1 MVHVFNTN
9 DIAEGS
15 AKGFIF
21 KKKNFFAVKKED
33 QLYLYLN
40 QCPHLNITLEF
51 QPNNFLDTE
60 NQYIQCVNHGALF
73 LIESGKC
80 IAGPCSGQ
88 SLTPVDFKIEGDQV
102 FLISDLD
109 D

>member
-1 MVHVFNTN
+1 MVHVFNIN

-15 AKGFIF
+15 AKGFMVKQ
-21 KKKNFFAVKKED
+21 KKIFAVKKAG

-51 QPNNFLDTE
+51 QPDNFLDTE
-60 NQYIQCVNHGALF
+60 KQYIQCVNHGALF
-73 LIESGKC
+73 IIENGKC

-88 SLTPVDFKIEGDQV
+88 SLTPVNFKIEGDQV
-102 FLISDLD
+102 FLLSELD

>member
-1 MVHVFNTN
+1 MAHVFNTN
-9 DIAEGS
+9 DITEGC
-15 AKGFIF
+15 AKGFMLKQ
-21 KKKNFFAVKKED
+21 KKYFAVKKEGR
-33 QLYLYLN
+33 LYVYLN

-51 QPNNFLDTE
+51 KPDDFLDTE

-73 LIESGKC
+73 LIENGKC

-102 FLISDLD
+102 FLLSEPTD
-109 D
+109 

>member
-15 AKGFIF
+15 AKGFMV
-21 KKKNFFAVKKED
+21 KQKNFFAVKKEG

-40 QCPHLNITLEF
+40 QCPHLNINLEF
-51 QPNNFLDTE
+51 QADNFLDTE

-102 FLISDLD
+102 FLLSEPAN
-109 D
+109 

>member
-1 MVHVFNTN
+1 MVHVFNIN
-9 DIAEGS
+9 DIAEDS
-15 AKGFIF
+15 AKGFSV
-21 KKKNFFAVKKED
+21 KQKNFFAVKKAG

-51 QPNNFLDTE
+51 QPDNFLDTE

-73 LIESGKC
+73 LIENGKC

-88 SLTPVDFKIEGDQV
+88 SLTPVNFKIKDDQV
-102 FLISDLD
+102 
-109 D
+109 